1 MKPFTVGQMKE
12 ALADLNDDTQI
23 LFGIPQDLDIKSDW
37 FNVSNEYHRP
47 DTNDEYIAL
56 TFFLS
61 DTYDARQ
68 F

>member
-1 MKPFTVGQMKE
+1 MKE

-37 FNVSNEYHRP
+37 FNVSNEYQRP

>member
-1 MKPFTVGQMKE
+1 MKE
-12 ALADLNDDTQI
+12 ALAGLNDDTQI
-23 LFGIPQDLDIKSDW
+23 LFGIPDDLNVKSDW
-37 FNVSNEYHRP
+37 FNVSNEYQRP
-47 DTNDEYIAL
+47 DTDEDVSAL